1 MTNHAPLK
9 KNSMLSVPLYC
20 SDDLILY
27 IKLLKLLYM
36 NVFHLTPV
44 FFFLYLDVRDMYLIV
59 AICFYVYSVYLVL
72 FTSMFGLG
80 E

>member
-9 KNSMLSVPLYC
+9 KNSMLSAPLYC
-20 SDDLILY
+20 SSDLILY

-44 FFFLYLDVRDMYLIV
+44 FFFLYLDVRDMHLIV
-59 AICFYVYSVYLVL
+59 AICFYVFSVYLVL
-72 FTSMFGLG
+72 FTCMFGLG